1 VIVSPPT
8 TRQAERD
15 QACADAV
22 ETARAAAEAD
32 AGPGQVG
39 AHVGMEV
46 EGDRI
51 VTHFF
56 ESLDPAYVGW
66 RWAVTVTRASRSKT
80 VTVSESVML
89 PGPEA
94 LLAPAW
100 VPWTERV
107 RPGDLKAGDL
117 LPARSDDE
125 RLVPAVAIAGEAGL
139 LDWDESY
146 AWRLGDRAPGV
157 SGEPGAA
164 AVGSAQPGDD
174 PAGRTAE
181 DDQVGE
187 AGPAQPDQVNA
198 GQEADAPSQ
207 GDASQAVAGSSEGE
221 SGQAAAVASEA
232 ASAPG
237 QAAPAPVPATGEP
250 RGRAQGGRSRSRR
263 RSGPRDRDRTPG
275 VLRPARVL
283 SAVGRDEAAFRWYTS
298 DQGPKSE
305 LASAAPA
312 NCLTCGFMVR
322 LSGPLGQVFGV
333 CANEFAPDDGKV
345 VSFDHGCGAHSD
357 GVVAAE
363 PAAPDTA
370 APTVDEL
377 GYDMLNTGATVP
389 DSVLETLDHEQL

>member
-8 TRQAERD
+8 TRQAEPD

-66 RWAVTVTRASRSKT
+66 RWAVTVSRASRSKT

-117 LPARSDDE
+117 LPASSDDE

-146 AWRLGDRAPGV
+146 AWRLGDSMPGV
-157 SGEPGAA
+157 SGEPGAP

-174 PAGRTAE
+174 PASRTAE

-187 AGPAQPDQVNA
+187 AGPSQLDLTDA
-198 GQEADAPSQ
+198 GQEADAPGQ
-207 GDASQAVAGSSEGE
+207 GASQAAAGSSQGE
-221 SGQAAAVASEA
+221 SGQAAAAASQA

-237 QAAPAPVPATGEP
+237 QAVPAPATSEP
-250 RGRAQGGRSRSRR
+250 RRRAQGARSRSRR

-283 SAVGRDEAAFRWYTS
+283 SAVGRDEAALRWYTS

>member
-1 VIVSPPT
+1 MSPPT
-8 TRQAERD
+8 TRQAEPD

-66 RWAVTVTRASRSKT
+66 RWAVTVTRASRSRT
-80 VTVSESVML
+80 VTVSESVLL

-146 AWRLGDRAPGV
+146 AWRLSDTVPGV
-157 SGEPGAA
+157 SGAPGAA
-164 AVGSAQPGDD
+164 AVSSAQSGDD
-174 PAGRTAE
+174 TAGRTAE

-187 AGPAQPDQVNA
+187 AGPSQPDQ
-198 GQEADAPSQ
+198 ADAGPAAA
-207 GDASQAVAGSSEGE
+207 DASL
-221 SGQAAAVASEA
+221 A

-237 QAAPAPVPATGEP
+237 QAATATGEP

-263 RSGPRDRDRTPG
+263 RSGPRDRDRIPG

-322 LSGPLGQVFGV
+322 LSGSLGQVFGV

-363 PAAPDTA
+363 PAAPDSA

-389 DSVLETLDHEQL
+389 ESVLETLDHEQL